1 MQPGNGTSEAD
12 GITEGARLRL
22 YETLLAA
29 TPDLVYVFDLQH
41 RFIYA
46 NEALLTMWGLD
57 WDEAMGKTCLELG
70 YEPWHAAMHDEEIER
85 VIATRAPIRNDVPFR
100 HSTLGW
106 RIYDYI
112 FMPVLGPDGRVE
124 AIAGT
129 TRDVTDRKRQEEALR
144 QSEQRFSAMVNATS
158 DLIYRITPDWRQV
171 AVVGGRAAGKLPRG
185 DLSGWSAERIHP
197 EDRERV
203 AEAIRRAR
211 NSLMPYEI
219 QHRVELAPGEWSWIA
234 AHAVPLREE
243 SGEVA
248 EWFGA
253 ATDITDRKRNE
264 EQLQRLVDELNH
276 RVKNTLAIVQ
286 AVVSQTLRNCSDK
299 TLATEMVESRLRALA
314 ATHDVLTLE
323 KWKGA
328 SVEEIVRTGVSHC
341 MDIEPGRFDTQ
352 GPEASLDPR
361 RAVALSMALHE
372 LCTNAVKY
380 GSLSVPGGG
389 VRIRWTRQ
397 GNGGGELLLEWQEH
411 GGPAV
416 EPPTR
421 SGFGLRL
428 LERGLGHDLGGEV
441 TLAFPPEGVR
451 CRIRTLLPHDTTR
464 DTP

>member
-1 MQPGNGTSEAD
+1 
-12 GITEGARLRL
+12 
-22 YETLLAA
+22 
-29 TPDLVYVFDLQH
+29 
-41 RFIYA
+41 
-46 NEALLTMWGLD
+46 
-57 WDEAMGKTCLELG
+57 
-70 YEPWHAAMHDEEIER
+70 
-85 VIATRAPIRNDVPFR
+85 
-100 HSTLGW
+100 
-106 RIYDYI
+106 
-112 FMPVLGPDGRVE
+112 
-124 AIAGT
+124 
-129 TRDVTDRKRQEEALR
+129 
-144 QSEQRFSAMVNATS
+144 MVNATS